1 MILLITA
8 NPSWEVYYVAR
19 LVETKRPPLSS
30 EKVTAL
36 RSEDLQSLVSYLHA
50 LILPWP
56 HAPFMPATDR
66 LLGSVLRYFVF
77 DLKDLVRVDLLTY
90 WAFTVR
96 CSY

>member
-50 LILPWP
+50 LILP
-56 HAPFMPATDR
+56 
-66 LLGSVLRYFVF
+66 
-77 DLKDLVRVDLLTY
+77 
-90 WAFTVR
+90 
-96 CSY
+96 